1 MVYINGEDRS
11 ELGGKSLIEALE
23 SLGYNKNRVAVELN
37 ENIVPKSE
45 YESTSLNDGDRV
57 EIVGFVGGG

>member
-1 MVYINGEDRS
+1 MVYINGEDRP
-11 ELGGKSLIEALE
+11 ELCGKSLIEALE

-45 YESTSLNDGDRV
+45 YESTSLKDGDRV

>member
-23 SLGYNKNRVAVELN
+23 ILGYNKNRVAVELN

>member
-23 SLGYNKNRVAVELN
+23 SLGYNKNRVVVELN